1 MDWYIIEYLYP
12 KAFKRFSES
21 MFPNVGVLSIS
32 TLYLYDNK
40 KLYQFFDK
48 QGVYLTVERLG
59 EMQWLYS
66 ISLKNGI
73 VYGPKQESKSSRE
86 EIETDGF
93 NECFKT
99 LDKLLG
105 E

>member
-12 KAFKRFSES
+12 RAFKRFSES

-32 TLYLYDNK
+32 TLNLYDNK
-40 KLYQFFDK
+40 KLFKFFDK
-48 QGVYLTVERLG
+48 QGVYLTVERLSK
-59 EMQWLYS
+59 EQWLYT

-73 VYGPKQESKSSRE
+73 VYGPVQESKATRE
-86 EIETDGF
+86 EIEIDGF

-99 LDKLLG
+99 LDNILG